1 MRAGLTLFCDPGLA
15 AALRQVTAAGEIDVA
30 VLSAPPALMLAQIVR
45 HTHNDVLF
53 TQASAMDA
61 AVAAGLVLP
70 ASRRDGFS
78 VPYVLARRAGAAGA
92 PRRIAVTDATAAC
105 RLDGRALLAPAQVT
119 APVIL
124 GTATTA
130 DAAFMVLHGDADAA
144 LITQTELRAEPRL
157 ALYATLNAPAALTRY
172 AAAVNAHAF
181 SAGAAGFCAWL
192 ASDAARPA
200 LAQAGFA

>member
-15 AALRQVTAAGEIDVA
+15 AALRLVSAAGGREVA
-30 VLSAPPALMLAQIVR
+30 VLSAPPALMLAQITR

-53 TQASAMDA
+53 TQTGAMDE

-78 VPYVLARRAGAAGA
+78 VPYVLARRAGAAGT

-105 RLDGRALLAPAQVT
+105 RLDGRALLAAAAIA
-119 APVIL
+119 APVII
-124 GTATTA
+124 GVATTA
-130 DAAFMVLHGDADAA
+130 DASFMVRRGDADAA
-144 LITQTELRAEPRL
+144 LITQTELRAAPDL
-157 ALYATLNAPAALTRY
+157 ALYKTLSAPAALTSY

-181 SAGAAGFCAWL
+181 SPDAGGFCSWL
-192 ASDAARPA
+192 ASEAARPA
-200 LAQAGFA
+200 LARAGFA